1 MIYSSQVLQVV
12 YEVVLYYPFFK
23 LMEKQKLKEE
33 NATD

>member
-1 MIYSSQVLQVV
+1 MVIALIIIDI
-12 YEVVLYYPFFK
+12 VLYYPFFK